1 MDVKLKEDGTLLPAA
16 VVEDNNDL
24 LLLLIREDLKA
35 HKLAHIL
42 NEIIG
47 SCECAY
53 LPDLT
58 DAVLDLAGFSEAC
71 RTNEFYDTYYKMM
84 GKYIALL
91 NGNDEVLARVAGVI
105 LLELRGIGDS
115 LI

>member
-1 MDVKLKEDGTLLPAA
+1 MNVKLREDGTLLPAA

-35 HKLAHIL
+35 HKLTYIL

-58 DAVLDLAGFSEAC
+58 DAVLDVAGFSEMC

-84 GKYIALL
+84 GKYLALL
-91 NGNDEVLARVAGVI
+91 NGNNEELERVAGVV
-105 LLELRGIGDS
+105 LLELRGMIR
-115 LI
+115 

>member
-35 HKLAHIL
+35 HKLAYIL

-58 DAVLDLAGFSEAC
+58 DAVLDVAGFSVAC
-71 RTNEFYDTYYKMM
+71 RTNDFYDAYYQMM
-84 GKYIALL
+84 AKYLSLL
-91 NGNDEVLARVAGVI
+91 NGNDEVLERVAGAVLI
-105 LLELRGIGDS
+105 ELRGMIR
-115 LI
+115 